1 MKPTR
6 TSFAVIAASALL
18 AASGAQ
24 AAPLGPKR
32 ASDAYWEARESAALS
47 VMANAG
53 ENVLQSLL
61 SAADAGDVEA
71 MNLLGVLYVLGV
83 QVASDYS
90 KALHWFQQAI
100 DGGSVSAMHN
110 LAQLY
115 LFGIGVP
122 RDYSNAFH
130 WFQRSAA
137 YGSVHGMYSAAVMAE
152 NGLGT
157 PRDIRVARAM
167 YRDAAESGFA
177 PAMVWVSDQLAR
189 EAAKRDLVEAY
200 AWLQITS
207 QSELAVEL
215 RIVVLAKMEDLG
227 SRLGPDRRNDA
238 RARATHIVTT
248 MKARAPRPSAP
259 DVRAPTPSSPET
271 SRRALPV
278 RVSDVQP

>member
-157 PRDIRVARAM
+157 PRDIRIARAM

-271 SRRALPV
+271 SRRALLM
-278 RVSDVQP
+278 RVSAVQP

>member
-1 MKPTR
+1 M
-6 TSFAVIAASALL
+6 V
-18 AASGAQ
+18 
-24 AAPLGPKR
+24 
-32 ASDAYWEARESAALS
+32 
-47 VMANAG
+47 ANAG

-83 QVASDYS
+83 QVASDHS

-100 DGGSVSAMHN
+100 HGGSVSAMHN

-189 EAAKRDLVEAY
+189 GAAKRDLVEAY
-200 AWLQITS
+200 AWLQIAS

-238 RARATHIVTT
+238 RARATHIVAT
-248 MKARAPRPSAP
+248 MKARVRPSAP
-259 DVRAPTPSSPET
+259 DVRAPTPSSPEAGGRT
-271 SRRALPV
+271 HLM
-278 RVSDVQP
+278 RVSEMQP